1 MEQVRERIA
10 AGAVALIVEYE
21 QGLMHDQGVRIRV
34 VDAAGAD
41 DADILRFDCFDQLPA
56 YQYDTNGQAEHH
68 LIDRTTSGNPL
79 SWTLRQLRQRLPAML
94 EHAGR
99 GELAER
105 LDAHQVA
112 GALDKTEAKAR
123 RVALSARRTVTHNR
137 GDVIVETGNI
147 RFGLEY
153 RMSGLT
159 VHVLSD
165 VAGQEIELLA
175 FDCFQKD
182 PHYHYGPRNQD
193 IRIYWDQTLV
203 PDPLSWVFDQFM
215 AGRLPA
221 MITRAGYPSVVTG
234 LDEALI
240 AAKLPEISATA
251 FETVRERTGVA

>member
-1 MEQVRERIA
+1 MEQVQERIE
-10 AGAVALIVEYE
+10 AGAVVLIVEYE
-21 QGLMHDQGVRIRV
+21 KDVMHDQGVRIRV

-56 YQYDTNGQAEHH
+56 YQYNTTGQPEHH

-99 GELAER
+99 GELAKR
-105 LDAHQVA
+105 LDLGQVA
-112 GALDKTEAKAR
+112 GALDKAEAEAR
-123 RVALSARRTVTHNR
+123 RIALNARRTVTHNR
-137 GDVIVETGNI
+137 GDVVMEAGNI

-165 VAGQEIELLA
+165 VAGQEVELLA

-203 PDPLSWVFDQFM
+203 PDPLRWLFDQFT

-221 MITRAGYPSVVTG
+221 MIARAGYPGVVTG

-240 AAKLPEISATA
+240 AAKLPEIAATA
-251 FETVRERTGVA
+251 FEIVRERTAAA